1 MFLLL
6 GLDAGVADSDFYKS
20 IYDDT
25 LEEGEFNQICSYFI
39 ELADPPD
46 AMCSGGIYHRHGC
59 LARGPMY
66 ESLSQHLSCRDCLQN
81 EFHVLSPFS
90 ATI

>member
-6 GLDAGVADSDFYKS
+6 GLDAGVVDSDFYKS

-46 AMCSGGIYHRHGC
+46 GC
-59 LARGPMY
+59 VVVV
-66 ESLSQHLSCRDCLQN
+66 SII
-81 EFHVLSPFS
+81 V
-90 ATI
+90 TVV